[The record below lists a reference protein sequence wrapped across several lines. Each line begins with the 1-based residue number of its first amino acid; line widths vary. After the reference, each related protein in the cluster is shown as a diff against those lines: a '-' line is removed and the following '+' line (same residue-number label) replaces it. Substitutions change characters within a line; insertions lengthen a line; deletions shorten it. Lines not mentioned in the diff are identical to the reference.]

1 MGGGYRPA
9 CTRGKFTVVA
19 RCEKCDLRIKNLA
32 KQVEALKEY
41 AHALEL
47 CMGESQLCEYCTFN
61 GIDFEHDD
69 IHCTVD
75 FDALRKKAGMDA

>member
-1 MGGGYRPA
+1 MTDKEYIGVTA
-9 CTRGKFTVVA
+9 NQLSKIA
-19 RCEKCDLRIKNLA
+19 SDLKAENA
-32 KQVEALKEY
+32 KLREQVEALKDY
-41 AHALEL
+41 AHALKL

-75 FDALRKKAGMDA
+75 FDGLRKKAGMEQ